1 LLRGVAE
8 PGELQGVLRGV
19 PNNVT
24 TEMDL
29 QLWELVQRIRSDREA
44 TEALRTGQPAE
55 LAGQF
60 LAGTLPTIL
69 QRGLT
74 EFLGRYGH
82 RAVAEIDVG
91 IARWADDATH
101 ILGVLANYLHL
112 EDPALAPDVVFA
124 RSSAA
129 ATELVDRL
137 ARAAG
142 RRAKWRAPVIR
153 FALGRARALIGIR
166 EMPKYFLVLGIAAA
180 RRDLSAVG
188 LALAKEGRIDRPD
201 DVFFVTLAQA
211 RAGLSG
217 RPLQTVV
224 AENRATYEQELR
236 RRRVPRV
243 LLSDGTEPE
252 NTGDVPA
259 DEIGGLAGVAASPGT
274 VTGVARVIMDP
285 VGAHLAPGEI
295 LVAPSTDPGWT
306 PLFLTAGGLVMEMG
320 GSNSHGAVVA
330 REYGIPAVVGLPL
343 ATDRIATGDRLTVN
357 GTTGTV
363 IIHPSVSSAD

>member
-1 LLRGVAE
+1 ML
-8 PGELQGVLRGV
+8 
-19 PNNVT
+19 
-24 TEMDL
+24 
-29 QLWELVQRIRSDREA
+29 
-44 TEALRTGQPAE
+44 PA
-55 LAGQF
+55 A
-60 LAGTLPTIL
+60 L
-69 QRGLT
+69 QRGLG
-74 EFLGRYGH
+74 EFLGQFGH

-91 IARWADDATH
+91 IARWGEDPTH

-112 EDPALAPDVVFA
+112 EDPELAPDAVFA

-129 ATELVDRL
+129 AAELIDRL

-142 RRAKWRAPVIR
+142 RRGRWRAPLVR
-153 FALGRARALIGIR
+153 FSLGRARALIGIR
-166 EMPKYFLVLGIAAA
+166 EMPKYFLVQGIAAV
-180 RRDLSAVG
+180 RRDLTAVG
-188 LALAKEGRIDRPD
+188 SALADAGRIDRAD

-217 RPLQTVV
+217 RSLQAVV
-224 AENRATYEQELR
+224 AANRGTYEQELR

-252 NTGDVPA
+252 NTGDMPTG
-259 DEIGGLAGVAASPGT
+259 ESGGLVGVAASPGT
-274 VTGVARVIMDP
+274 VTGVARVITDP

-343 ATDRIATGDRLTVN
+343 ATDRISTGDRLTVN

-363 IIHPSVSSAD
+363 VIEPVVSSAG